1 MRSERDSLKETIEEL
16 HCVQAQEGQFTSG
29 EEMSLSWNIIG
40 VALPLISL
48 MNSCSSY
55 LQRMSAFKGLFPLG
69 SNDGSDSLAA
79 EITTPEMRYV
89 CVYICFNPYVF
100 APVWLF

>member
-1 MRSERDSLKETIEEL
+1 
-16 HCVQAQEGQFTSG
+16 
-29 EEMSLSWNIIG
+29 
-40 VALPLISL
+40 
-48 MNSCSSY
+48 
-55 LQRMSAFKGLFPLG
+55 MSAFKGLFPLG

>member
-1 MRSERDSLKETIEEL
+1 M
-16 HCVQAQEGQFTSG
+16 
-29 EEMSLSWNIIG
+29 
-40 VALPLISL
+40 PLISL

-55 LQRMSAFKGLFPLG
+55 LQLISAFKGLFPLG

-89 CVYICFNPYVF
+89 CVCVYVLTHMF
-100 APVWLF
+100 LRQFDYFK